1 MAQIYNDVNVLSHY
15 DKLRSLHEPE
25 HHDDT
30 VDQDVYGL

>member
-1 MAQIYNDVNVLSHY
+1 MLMCYPIMMAHIY
-15 DKLRSLHEPE
+15 LRSLHEPE